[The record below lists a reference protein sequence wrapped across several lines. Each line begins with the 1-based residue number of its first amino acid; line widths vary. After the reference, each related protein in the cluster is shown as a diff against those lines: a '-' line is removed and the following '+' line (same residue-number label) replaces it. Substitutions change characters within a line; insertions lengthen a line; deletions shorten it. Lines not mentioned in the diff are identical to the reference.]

1 MVYRWL
7 RNVHLLLG
15 LFALPFLLMYGASA
29 VRLAHGSWFSE
40 KAKHIERDVEVG
52 DFDANSGRLLARV
65 LMEQHGL
72 RGELRSVVPT
82 DAGFQLEIERPGNSS
97 QVEYS
102 RYTGRAKIRSSA
114 FGFMTMLAGIHFIAG
129 FGHNYQINNIWA
141 VFVVIVSIAL
151 ILQGLTGIYLWFHFH
166 KESRIGAILLGI
178 NLLYSFGLIVLIRL
192 A

>member
-7 RNVHLLLG
+7 CNLHLLLG
-15 LFALPFLLMYGASA
+15 LLVFPFLLMYGASA
-29 VRLAHGSWFSE
+29 VRLGARISVLR
-40 KAKHIERDVEVG
+40 KARHIERDVEVG
-52 DFDANSGRLLARV
+52 DFDANSGRRLARV
-65 LMEQHGL
+65 LMEQHSL

-114 FGFMTMLAGIHFIAG
+114 FDFMIMLAGIHFIAG
-129 FGHNYQINNIWA
+129 FSHSYQLHNVWA
-141 VFVVIVSIAL
+141 AFVVIVSIAL

-166 KESRIGAILLGI
+166 KERRIGAILLGI